1 MHCHAGFSRSTAAA
15 ILVLAK
21 VLPDASA
28 KDLVAELLRIR
39 PHLWPNLRMV
49 ELGDTLLNRRGEIVN
64 AVRQLYGILLQ
75 RDPGLKQLMVDV
87 GRKRELEMPCDQ
99 CTGGLACVV
108 SSGLAE

>member
-1 MHCHAGFSRSTAAA
+1 MQQLSDAPHAGTHLLVHCHAGFSRSTAAA

-28 KDLVAELLRIR
+28 RDLVAELLRIR

-49 ELGDTLLNRRGEIVN
+49 ELGDTLLNRRGEVVS

-75 RDPGLKQLMVDV
+75 RDPGLKQLMLDV
-87 GRKRELEMPCDQ
+87 GRKRELDIA
-99 CTGGLACVV
+99 L
-108 SSGLAE
+108 